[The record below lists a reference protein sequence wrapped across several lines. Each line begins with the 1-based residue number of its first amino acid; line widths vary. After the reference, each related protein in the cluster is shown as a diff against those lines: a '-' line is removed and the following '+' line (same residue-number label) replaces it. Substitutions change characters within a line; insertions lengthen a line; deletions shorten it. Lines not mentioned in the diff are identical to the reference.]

1 MTLTIRCGVFC
12 SILICTFSAYG
23 QTYNK
28 CRDSRG
34 NVSFTDR
41 PCPAGSWNEMTVESV
56 YPPDSVAAPSGAEN
70 SNSSQRYLDMKVNE
84 AIGTGDLRRAKELA
98 LTPEHWEK
106 IRAAEKPTKESKSE
120 AEIQAE
126 MADSE
131 KCKMAKRDYELA
143 AWKADSFSGNFVA
156 AKKRIMYSACGMK
169 EPTSVN
175 INVFR

>member
-1 MTLTIRCGVFC
+1 MILTVRYGVFC

-23 QTYNK
+23 QAYNK
-28 CRDSRG
+28 CRDSLR

-41 PCPAGSWNEMTVESV
+41 PCPADSRIEMTVEPA
-56 YPPDSVAAPSGAEN
+56 YPPSSVTAPSGAGN
-70 SNSSQRYLDMKVNE
+70 SNSSQRYLDMKVDE

-106 IRAAEKPTKESKSE
+106 IRAAETPTKKSKNE

-143 AWKADSFSGNFVA
+143 AWKADSFSGGFVA
-156 AKKRIMYSACGMK
+156 SKKRIMYSACGMK